1 MANTRFSPFE
11 LLLLKSRNQTDT
23 AALLLLAWVAASQGE
38 VSAAAGQRLNELA
51 ASFRHGHDLQ
61 PVLDAASP
69 QDLAAIQLAAEVLQK
84 DCHGEQAQPF
94 LRHAIALAIID
105 DKLTAATN
113 HVLRFLADLLGT
125 SPQQFSQLFS
135 EVAGQDFA
143 EPDDP
148 SRADY
153 WHARERARQQHSH
166 QQHHQQSSHQQHQ
179 HEGQHSGER
188 SQQHSYR
195 ESSYRQS
202 RQRSERESH
211 YQRADDRP
219 PPSDRTLRALT
230 ILGLD
235 ADASR
240 GDIKKAYRRMAQ
252 THHPDRFFAR
262 GETVTAAASQR
273 FQTIKNA
280 YEYLMQDARFV

>member
-38 VSAAAGQRLNELA
+38 VSAAARQRLNELA
-51 ASFRHGHDLQ
+51 AGFRHGHDLQ
-61 PVLDAASP
+61 PLLDAAYP

-84 DCHGEQAQPF
+84 DCHGEKALPF
-94 LRHAIALAIID
+94 LRHAIALAMID

-125 SPQQFSQLFS
+125 SPQRFSQLFS
-135 EVAGQDFA
+135 EVAGKEFA
-143 EPDDP
+143 DPDDP

-153 WHARERARQQHSH
+153 WHARERARQQQS
-166 QQHHQQSSHQQHQ
+166 QHHQYERQHD
-179 HEGQHSGER
+179 EEHSR
-188 SQQHSYR
+188 QHSYR
-195 ESSYRQS
+195 SSSDGQS
-202 RQRSERESH
+202 WQRSERESGS
-211 YQRADDRP
+211 YRADDRP

-230 ILGLD
+230 VLGLE

-252 THHPDRFFAR
+252 VHHPDRFFAR

>member
-23 AALLLLAWVAASQGE
+23 AALLLLAWVSASQGE

-51 ASFRHGHDLQ
+51 AGFRHGHDLQ

-84 DCHGEQAQPF
+84 DCHGAQAKPF
-94 LRHAIALAIID
+94 LRHAIALAVID

-113 HVLRFLADLLGT
+113 HVLRFLADLLGA
-125 SPQQFSQLFS
+125 SPQQFSQLFR
-135 EVAGQDFA
+135 EVAGKDFA

-166 QQHHQQSSHQQHQ
+166 QHHQHSSHHR
-179 HEGQHSGER
+179 HEGQHSEER

-202 RQRSERESH
+202 HQRSERESDS
-211 YQRADDRP
+211 YRADDRS

-262 GETVTAAASQR
+262 GETDIAAASQR

>member
-38 VSAAAGQRLNELA
+38 VSAAAGQRLSELA
-51 ASFRHGHDLQ
+51 AGFRHGHELQ
-61 PVLDAASP
+61 PILDAASP
-69 QDLAAIQLAAEVLQK
+69 QDFAAIQLAAEVLQK
-84 DCHGEQAQPF
+84 DCHGEKALPF
-94 LRHAIALAIID
+94 LRHAIALAMVD
-105 DKLTAATN
+105 DKLAAATN

-125 SPQQFSQLFS
+125 SPQRFSQLFS
-135 EVAGQDFA
+135 EVAGEDFGA
-143 EPDDP
+143 PDDP

-153 WHARERARQQHSH
+153 WHARERARQQQSHHQHSH
-166 QQHHQQSSHQQHQ
+166 QHQ
-179 HEGQHSGER
+179 HERQHEEEP

-195 ESSYRQS
+195 GSSHGQS
-202 RQRSERESH
+202 WHRSERESGS
-211 YQRADDRP
+211 YRADDRP

-230 ILGLD
+230 VLGLE

-252 THHPDRFFAR
+252 IHHPDRFFAR
-262 GETVTAAASQR
+262 GENVTAAASQR
-273 FQTIKNA
+273 FQTIKKA

>member
-1 MANTRFSPFE
+1 MATTRFSPFE

-38 VSAAAGQRLNELA
+38 VSAAARQHLDELA
-51 ASFRHGHDLQ
+51 SGFRHGHDLQ

-84 DCHGEQAQPF
+84 DCHGDQALPF
-94 LRHAIALAIID
+94 LRHAISVAMID
-105 DKLTAATN
+105 DKLNAATN
-113 HVLRFLADLLGT
+113 HVLRFLADLLGA
-125 SPQQFSQLFS
+125 SPQRFSQLFND
-135 EVAGQDFA
+135 VVGKDFTDP
-143 EPDDP
+143 EDP

-153 WHARERARQQHSH
+153 WHARERARQQQSHQHSH
-166 QQHHQQSSHQQHQ
+166 QQHQQQQHR
-179 HEGQHSGER
+179 HEQQHSEER
-188 SQQHSYR
+188 SQRQSYR
-195 ESSYRQS
+195 GSSYRQS
-202 RQRSERESH
+202 QHRSERESH
-211 YQRADDRP
+211 SYRADDRP

>member
-38 VSAAAGQRLNELA
+38 VSAAARQRLNELA
-51 ASFRHGHDLQ
+51 AGFRHGHDLQ
-61 PVLDAASP
+61 PILDTAYP

-84 DCHGEQAQPF
+84 DCLGEQAQPF
-94 LRHAIALAIID
+94 LNQAIALAIID
-105 DKLTAATN
+105 GKLATATN

-125 SPQQFSQLFS
+125 SPQRFSQLFS
-135 EVAGQDFA
+135 EIAGKEFA
-143 EPDDP
+143 DPDDP

-153 WHARERARQQHSH
+153 WHAREHARQQQS
-166 QQHHQQSSHQQHQ
+166 HHQQSHHQHHQ
-179 HEGQHSGER
+179 HEKQHSEER
-188 SQQHSYR
+188 SQHSYR
-195 ESSYRQS
+195 GSSYRQS
-202 RQRSERESH
+202 QQRSGQRESH
-211 YQRADDRP
+211 SYRADDRP

-230 ILGLD
+230 ILGLE
-235 ADASR
+235 ANASR

-252 THHPDRFFAR
+252 THHPDRFFAH
-262 GETVTAAASQR
+262 GESDIAAASQR
-273 FQTIKNA
+273 FQTIKKA